1 MSIICES
8 LLEKK
13 VPFLKWY
20 QNKDYVIFDIYNQI
34 LERDIKIEK
43 NKFSIQNQFY
53 EMNFDFFDEIN
64 EETVQIKK
72 DSLKLRVYLEKV
84 GNKNYF
90 WTYLSKDNNYRNQI
104 QVNWDKWVDE
114 NDENEESEMESNHE
128 QIDFEQMMSSM
139 GGGMNLENMNNE
151 INDVENDDVEND
163 DVENDDVE
171 K

>member
-90 WTYLSKDNNYRNQI
+90 WTYLSKDNNYR
-104 QVNWDKWVDE
+104 
-114 NDENEESEMESNHE
+114 
-128 QIDFEQMMSSM
+128 F
-139 GGGMNLENMNNE
+139 
-151 INDVENDDVEND
+151 
-163 DVENDDVE
+163 
-171 K
+171 

>member
-53 EMNFDFFDEIN
+53 EMNFDFFN
-64 EETVQIKK
+64 
-72 DSLKLRVYLEKV
+72 
-84 GNKNYF
+84 F
-90 WTYLSKDNNYRNQI
+90 WRQ
-104 QVNWDKWVDE
+104 
-114 NDENEESEMESNHE
+114 
-128 QIDFEQMMSSM
+128 F
-139 GGGMNLENMNNE
+139 
-151 INDVENDDVEND
+151 
-163 DVENDDVE
+163 
-171 K
+171 